1 MMIHS
6 ATMIIYDDDDD
17 DDVIEKKFDGCKNV
31 MNSCLL
37 KILQLKQSDE

>member
-6 ATMIIYDDDDD
+6 ATMIIYDD

>member
-17 DDVIEKKFDGCKNV
+17 DVIEKKFDGCNNV

>member
-6 ATMIIYDDDDD
+6 ATMIIYDDDD